1 MRALTLPNK
10 ITLARLL
17 LIPLFVYLLLAQ
29 TLTLSAYLAAG
40 LFLALCL
47 SDALDGYLARKTGQV
62 SELGKLLD
70 PLADKVLVFG
80 AFLVFV
86 EIGKLPSWV
95 VLIIISRDLLV
106 MGIRTWAAKEGR
118 ILAASP
124 LGKWKTA
131 FQMASVF
138 FLILNWGIG
147 YLFFWVSFLL
157 CLVSGWGYFKDF
169 YSQIEGSFGGD
180 DNG

>member
-1 MRALTLPNK
+1 LTLPNR
-10 ITLARLL
+10 ITLTRLL

-29 TLTLSAYLAAG
+29 TLTWGPYLAAA

-70 PLADKVLVFG
+70 PLADKVLVLG

-86 EIGKLPSWV
+86 EVGKLPSWV
-95 VLIIISRDLLV
+95 VLAIIARDLLV

-118 ILAASP
+118 IIAASP
-124 LGKWKTA
+124 TGKWKTA

-138 FLILNWGIG
+138 FLVLNWGIG

-157 CLVSGWGYFKDF
+157 CLVSGWDYFKGF
-169 YSQIEGSFGGD
+169 YSQLEGSLGGP